1 MGTPRKCP
9 ECSAKLVRIIYGMPD
24 MELFEEAQ
32 QGKVLLGGCC
42 ISFNDPTWGCTQC
55 GWEYTPPLNLTDE
68 EKQRLEVLGYL
79 D

>member
-9 ECSAKLVRIIYGMPD
+9 ECSTKLVRIIFGMPNE
-24 MELFEEAQ
+24 ELFEDAQ

-42 ISFNDPTWGCTQC
+42 VSFNDPTWGCANC
-55 GWEYTPPLNLTDE
+55 GWEYVPPLNLTDE
-68 EKQRLEVLGYL
+68 EKLQLEVLGYL